1 MLFKNIGSNKKMK
14 FAEPVQLQFK
24 GENFY
29 LGAHSNAP
37 TPCMLGDTSGGVN
50 LLVGCESGKFF
61 FFEHRDITYL
71 TIDGEKKQ

>member
-1 MLFKNIGSNKKMK
+1 MK
-14 FAEPVQLQFK
+14 FEEPVQLQFR
-24 GENFY
+24 GEDFY

-61 FFEHRDITYL
+61 FFEHGDIT
-71 TIDGEKKQ
+71 TVTMDEKKSK